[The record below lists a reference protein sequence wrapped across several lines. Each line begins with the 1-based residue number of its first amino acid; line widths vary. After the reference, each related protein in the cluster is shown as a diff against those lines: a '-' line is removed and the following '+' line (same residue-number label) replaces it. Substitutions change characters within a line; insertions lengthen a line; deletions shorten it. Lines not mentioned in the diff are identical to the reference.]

1 MNTKSRKRTYSSA
14 HSESVSP
21 TPLQNNDYLDYDNSS
36 PKSGKW
42 TPEEEQFAN
51 RLIQDFELGLLLD
64 CENGCTLR
72 SYLARKLNCAPM
84 RISKKFAG
92 QCIGKHVFQR
102 KPENDHMIKEEYPP
116 AKFLKLTLQEMHQQQ
131 QVQPT
136 RDSTFFRRDSNTS
149 DLTADSTDSL
159 SCDNEFDEISNV
171 TEAAEWKDVL
181 SFFCGEFKTEENDF
195 AFGGYNYNNY
205 YNNNFNNMTTTALL
219 GNDLLFDFREENQ

>member
-1 MNTKSRKRTYSSA
+1 
-14 HSESVSP
+14 
-21 TPLQNNDYLDYDNSS
+21 
-36 PKSGKW
+36 
-42 TPEEEQFAN
+42 
-51 RLIQDFELGLLLD
+51 
-64 CENGCTLR
+64 
-72 SYLARKLNCAPM
+72 
-84 RISKKFAG
+84 
-92 QCIGKHVFQR
+92 
-102 KPENDHMIKEEYPP
+102 MIKEEYPP
-116 AKFLKLTLQEMHQQQ
+116 AKFLKLTLQEMHQQ